1 MKGMAQLLALRRK
14 GFKPVC
20 VSVYDDSS
28 ELLAVAAK
36 EWHASPNC
44 HAGSTLFARIQLDES
59 DLPEHIDFR
68 PLTGLEV
75 HVLGFRSEERTRRIY
90 EAVKRINPVLIAAAM
105 SDAVMI
111 FKKESGDE
119 LHSYA

>member
-1 MKGMAQLLALRRK
+1 MNGMAQLWELRRK
-14 GFKPVC
+14 GFKPACVC
-20 VSVYDDSS
+20 VYDDDSS
-28 ELLAVAAK
+28 LLTRAA
-36 EWHASPNC
+36 EDWHRSPNR
-44 HAGSTLFARIQLDES
+44 HAGSSLFARIQMDAT
-59 DLPEHIDFR
+59 DLPERVDFR

-90 EAVKRINPVLIAAAM
+90 EAVKRINPILIAAAL

-111 FKKESGDE
+111 FRKETGDE